1 MKFNKRLLQICILS
15 LLSIQ
20 LSAFSYGPENEV
32 KIEITHIAVDT
43 IPIID
48 GYGDFLT
55 DPNTNPFDIN
65 PSNIEQKVE
74 YDPESNQYVI
84 FEKIGEEY
92 YKTPVTM
99 TFQEYLDWT
108 AKEDERRYFQKLAG
122 VGDEYKSKSGILD
135 PISKVDIKDDIVDRL
150 FGGSGVTIKP
160 QGNIDLTFLPLQYQ
174 FNGNPNIFVEQQSNY
189 IWLDFDPVIQMSVD
203 GGIGD
208 KMNLGFN
215 YNTQS
220 TFDFDQKIKLEYDS
234 EAFNEDD
241 IIKKIEAGDVSFPLR
256 SSLITGAQSLLG
268 LKTELQFGHL
278 RLTALA
284 SQQRSKQENLQI
296 QNGAQVQEFE
306 IRPDEY
312 DENRHFFISHYHRD
326 NYEKTLENLP
336 YLNTAFRINRIQV
349 WVSNDRPEFQENSTM
364 ITAIS
369 DLAEGDENLFSSA
382 NTGPFPQNQLPG
394 GPVNVFQPI
403 DVIQPVD
410 PIYIDRDGNILPD
423 NRINTLY
430 EVDGLETD
438 EDTRRIENNSTSL
451 TSKYR
456 LKQTEDF
463 ETFRGRLLNPS
474 EYTFNPELGFI
485 SLNIRLKPNQ
495 VLGVAYDYYYTFNC
509 DTLYQVGELSE
520 ESTISDVSETGEIES
535 ESVIYVKMLKSSN
548 QKVSHPTWDLMMK
561 NVYALRTNQLNP
573 DDFTFDIFYED
584 DFSDGSLKKFL
595 PIEEAESLPLLNMF
609 NLDRLNS
616 QNDPQ
621 PDGVFDFVPGVTVI
635 PRNGSIIFP
644 KLEPFGEGLDVLL
657 DLGVTEEE
665 IKRFKFESLYDEPI
679 IVAREQLELNKFVMV
694 GEYKSSVSSEIALGA
709 WNLPQGSL
717 RVRAGSQLLIEGVDY
732 EVDYGS
738 GRLRILN
745 ETYLQQGVPL
755 DIQFEDTSVFSF
767 QQKTMIGLRADYALS
782 KHSNIGATYLR
793 LKERP
798 FTEKVNIG
806 DDPIQNQIFGLD
818 FDYSKEAPW
827 ITKAVDKL
835 PFYSTKEPS
844 NILFTAE
851 VAALKPGHSK
861 GVNLSGGD
869 NDEDADKGVVSI
881 DDFEGAVSGLP
892 LGTQTN
898 RWSLSSVPTT
908 LGDDMIVPE
917 SSLTNDLAL
926 NANRALMNWFVADRG
941 GSEAFDDSHPYTRRV
956 LQDELFNR
964 QVAQSQ
970 LRDLFTFD
978 ISYYPGERGP
988 YNFDVPTGYP
998 GYSAGIGFN
1007 DTTRTIQLLEPE
1019 SRWAGITRY
1028 MINNDFQATNYEFI
1042 DFWMLNPYMERPD
1055 DAPPHKAGEK
1065 GKMIFHLGSVS
1076 EDIMKDNLQFYENAI
1091 PVQDQQ
1097 TPVRETDLGVVPLD
1111 IPVNNGFTLE
1121 NQADQDLGFDGLND
1135 IQEGDKFQGWINQ
1148 LASTPEFAAWTTDDP
1163 ANDNFLFYGDPSLT
1177 GRGIDLLTKY
1187 KRFNHPQGN
1196 APTGNDRV
1204 RGNPI
1209 PDAEDL
1215 NNNKSLDQAEAY
1227 YEYVLD
1233 IVHDGN
1239 GEIDITA
1246 TDYITDIQTV
1256 EKNNFTEKW
1265 YRVRIPINDGKAV
1278 GGIEGFRSIQFMR
1291 LLATGFST
1299 PKTMRLA
1306 EFELV
1311 RNQWRKLPVACEEA
1325 TFSLD
1330 VIGVEENAEKE
1341 PFGYE
1346 VPEGIKQERLFST
1359 IGNVLQDEKSLS
1371 INFENLPDTCEVSI
1385 YKLTELDMRF
1395 FENLQMFVHAEG
1407 EDESLEDGDLS
1418 IFLRIGKDFVNN
1430 YYEYEIPLTLSDPDD
1445 MVNVS
1450 TANQVWRP
1458 ENKFDFALKSLT
1470 DLKKIRDELAFP
1482 NLERFSSED
1491 QVEFSDLPDGH
1502 KIYLK
1507 GNPTLGFVKGIQVGV
1522 RNIETGDSDIYNGE
1536 VWINELRAVGFK
1548 EQGGFAGL
1556 SRLDV
1561 QMADLGNVTLSGS
1574 YSSIGYG
1581 GLDQKLQERSL
1592 EEIIEYD
1599 AATNLE
1605 LGKFLPKNW
1614 NVSIPFYAQYAK
1626 SISNPLYDA
1635 YALDLTLDEVKD
1647 VAIANGRDTDD
1658 IVARSQDV
1666 TTIKTINFTNVR
1678 KQRSTGNK
1686 KDKNSQFDP
1695 IGKDVRNPVEVEKNV
1710 SNKQTN
1716 KKEKEKKNR
1725 PMPWDISNFSVSYSY
1740 TEIEHR
1746 DPFLSIDDSKDYRA
1760 GLDYT
1765 YSNRFKGF
1773 KPFDKLVNK
1782 PAFKI
1787 IKEINFNPVPSSFSF
1802 NTNVNRFISQRRF
1815 RLPDTP
1821 VFEFD
1826 DRIFDW
1832 RRRYNL
1838 KWDLMKN
1845 LKLTFAA
1852 ENRSIID
1859 ELRQTGI
1866 ATQPEDRDWV
1876 DEKGISREVN
1886 DMQEVES
1893 YWRENLMSGG
1903 RNSNYNHQLALNY
1916 TLPTKHIKLLS
1927 WINVKASY
1935 KSDYTWTAG
1944 PLIIIDDLYGLEP
1957 GAVIQNGQD
1966 RSLTGTFNFDK
1977 LYSKS
1982 KYLKRI
1988 ESGKKAKKSRRG
2000 TTAKKE
2006 DSTGAT
2012 ASAGS
2017 RKDTKKKEREISKAE
2032 RFLVRPLLS
2041 LRTVKINYKENLSTL
2056 VPGFLPTSTLF
2067 GLGERWTA
2075 PGWQFVGGLQPN
2087 LDYNDPNSFLRNATD
2102 NEWINPSPEFNQQIS
2117 QNQRQNFDA
2126 TINIEPWKYFKI
2138 DVDLSKS
2145 YNKAHTQE
2153 FKNKE
2158 DPFSPDFQQFALN
2171 DVGTFEVSYL
2181 NFNTL
2186 FDQDI
2191 DGLFRRFLGS
2201 RSIISE
2207 RLDQEVPVNGTI
2219 ILDNGETYRE
2229 GFRKSSTQVMIPAFL
2244 ATYTGLDPNSVTL
2257 DLEKTISSNTYI
2269 PAPNWKLRYDG
2280 LTKMPRFKEIFSSF
2294 TIDHAYRSTMSISQF
2309 RTDPL
2314 YEAPTA
2320 SNPLAPYQNINVK
2333 TNNYYSRLD
2342 IPSISIQEQ
2351 FAPLIGITIKTK
2363 SDFILDA
2370 EWRKSRNLELTAGIN
2385 GATLMEVRS
2394 TGFEGGIGYTFKNVE
2409 MFGKKKKKKGR
2420 TSRTRQD
2427 NPNGI
2432 GNVLDKLGQEDD
2444 DKAKADDDDDDA
2456 KKGKR
2461 SKKGVNNER
2470 GSDLI
2475 CAFDFG
2481 LKDDVTYLHEETNL
2495 NAEPVRG
2502 TRTLTLQ
2509 PSIEYEVN
2517 KNLSWRAFMSWRNSV
2532 PYATNQYPNRNFQ
2545 LGITLR
2551 FKLD

>member
-1 MKFNKRLLQICILS
+1 MKFNKRLLQLCILS

-20 LSAFSYGPENEV
+20 LSAFSYGPSDEV
-32 KIEITHIAVDT
+32 KIEIAPTTIDT
-43 IPIID
+43 IPITES
-48 GYGDFLT
+48 YGDFLT

-74 YDPESNQYVI
+74 YDAASNQYVI

-108 AKEDERRYFQKLAG
+108 AKQDERKYFQKLAG

-174 FNGNPNIFVEQQSNY
+174 YNGNPNIFVEQQSNY

-278 RLTALA
+278 RITALA

-349 WVSNDRPEFQENSTM
+349 WISNDRPEFQENSTM
-364 ITAIS
+364 ITAIT
-369 DLAEGDENLFSSA
+369 DLAEGDQALFSS
-382 NTGPFPQNQLPG
+382 NNPLLTPQD
-394 GPVNVFQPI
+394 PI
-403 DVIQPVD
+403 DPL
-410 PIYIDRDGNILPD
+410 YRDRNQQILPD
-423 NRINTLY
+423 NKVNTLY
-430 EVDGLETD
+430 EDLGLETD
-438 EDTRRIENNSTSL
+438 ETTRRIENTSTALQSIYGL
-451 TSKYR
+451 E
-456 LKQTEDF
+456 QTEDF
-463 ETFRGRLLNPS
+463 ETFRGRLLNPG
-474 EYTFNPELGFI
+474 EYTFNPELGFV

-561 NVYALRTNQLNP
+561 NVYSLRTNQLNP

-595 PIEEAESLPLLNMF
+595 PFDGVENLPLLNLF

-635 PRNGSIIFP
+635 PRNGSLIFP
-644 KLEPFGEGLDVLL
+644 KLEPFGSGLDPLV
-657 DLGVTEEE
+657 DLGVPQALVDS
-665 IKRFKFESLYDEPI
+665 FKYQALYDESLFD
-679 IVAREQLELNKFVMV
+679 AREQLELNKFVMV

-717 RVRAGSQLLIEGVDY
+717 RVRAGSQLLVEGVDY

-782 KHSNIGATYLR
+782 KHANIGATFLQ

-806 DDPIQNQIFGLD
+806 DDPIKNQIFGLD
-818 FDYSKEAPW
+818 FDYSQEAPW

-835 PFYSTKEPS
+835 PFYSTKAPS

-851 VAALKPGHSK
+851 VAALRPGHAK
-861 GVNLSGGD
+861 GVNLSGD
-869 NDEDADKGVVSI
+869 KDDEDRDKGVVSI

-908 LGDDMIVPE
+908 LGYNSSAEILPE
-917 SSLTNDLAL
+917 SELTDDLQL
-926 NANRALMNWFVADRG
+926 NSNRALLNWFVADRG

-956 LQDELFNR
+956 LQDELFQR
-964 QVAQSQ
+964 TVAQSQ

-978 ISYYPGERGP
+978 LNYYPGERGP
-988 YNFDVPTGYP
+988 YNFDVPG
-998 GYSAGIGFN
+998 GRENSAGIVYN
-1007 DTTRTIQLLEPE
+1007 EASREIELLEPE

-1055 DAPPHKAGEK
+1055 DAPPHLMDEEGR
-1065 GKMIFHLGSVS
+1065 IVFQLGSIS
-1076 EDIMKDNLQFYENAI
+1076 EDIMKDNLQFYENSV
-1091 PVQDQQ
+1091 PVDGQE
-1097 TPVRETDLGVVPLD
+1097 TPIRETNLGIVPLD
-1111 IPVNNGFTLE
+1111 IPVNNGFTRENLE
-1121 NQADQDLGFDGLND
+1121 LQDLGFDGLDD
-1135 IQEGDKFQGWINQ
+1135 IQEGDKFQDWINELSSQ
-1148 LASTPEFAAWTTDDP
+1148 FAGWNTTDP
-1163 ANDNFLFYGDPSLT
+1163 ANDNFQFYGDAELT
-1177 GRGIDLLTKY
+1177 GLDLLTKY
-1187 KRFNHPQGN
+1187 KRFNNPQGN
-1196 APTGNDRV
+1196 APTGTDRV

-1215 NNNKSLDQAEAY
+1215 NNNKSLDQAESY
-1227 YEYVLD
+1227 YEYILN
-1233 IVHDGN
+1233 INNDGN
-1239 GEIDITA
+1239 GEIDVDA
-1246 TDYITDIQTV
+1246 ARYITDV
-1256 EKNNFTEKW
+1256 KEVSKNNFVEKW
-1265 YRVRIPINDGKAV
+1265 YRFRIPLNDGRTI

-1291 LLATGFST
+1291 LLTTGFST

-1311 RNQWRKLPVACEEA
+1311 RNQWRKLPTACGDNEPD
-1325 TFSLD
+1325 FSLD
-1330 VIGVEENAEKE
+1330 VIGVEENSTKE

-1346 VPEGIKQERLFST
+1346 TPVGIKQERLASA
-1359 IGNVLQDEKSLS
+1359 IGNVLQDEKALA
-1371 INFENLPDTCEVSI
+1371 INFCDLPDSCDMSI
-1385 YKLTELDMRF
+1385 YKLTELDLRF
-1395 FENLQMFVHAEG
+1395 FEKIQMFVHAEADMS
-1407 EDESLEDGDLS
+1407 DEALEDGDLA
-1418 IFLRIGKDFVNN
+1418 IFLRLGKDFVNN
-1430 YYEYEIPLTLSDPDD
+1430 YYEYEIPLTLSDVND
-1445 MVNVS
+1445 MINTK

-1458 ENKFDFALKSLT
+1458 ENKFNFVLKLLT
-1470 DLKKIRDELAFP
+1470 DLKKIRNERGFP
-1482 NLERFSSED
+1482 NLERFSSD
-1491 QVEFSDLPDGH
+1491 VGFNDGRLPDGH
-1502 KIYLK
+1502 AIYLK

-1522 RNIETGDSDIYNGE
+1522 RNVATNELENFCGE

-1548 EQGGFAGL
+1548 EQGGYAGL

-1561 QMADLGNVTLSGS
+1561 QMADLGNITLSGS

-1581 GLDQKLQERSL
+1581 ALDQRIQERSL

-1614 NVSIPFYAQYAK
+1614 NVSIPFYAQYAT

-1635 YALDLTLDEVKD
+1635 YALDLTVDETKE
-1647 VAIANGRDTDD
+1647 IAETSGNETVEE
-1658 IVARSQDV
+1658 IVARSQDR
-1666 TTIKTINFTNVR
+1666 TTIKTLNFTNVR
-1678 KQRSTGNK
+1678 KQRSTGS
-1686 KDKNSQFDP
+1686 KDKNKGLNFDP
-1695 IGKDVRNPVEVEKNV
+1695 IGKDAKGKLALDGKKDGGKD
-1710 SNKQTN
+1710 SNKKGKDKDKD
-1716 KKEKEKKNR
+1716 KKKASK
-1725 PMPWDISNFSVSYSY
+1725 PMPWDISNFSASYSY
-1740 TEIEHR
+1740 TETEHR
-1746 DPFLSIDDSKDYRA
+1746 DPFLSIDNSKDYRV

-1773 KPFDKLVNK
+1773 KPFDKMVKK

-1787 IKEINFNPVPSSFSF
+1787 IKEINFNPIPSSFSF

-1815 RLPDTP
+1815 RLPETP

-1845 LKLTFAA
+1845 LKMTFAA

-1859 ELRQTGI
+1859 ELRQIGI
-1866 ATQPEDRDWV
+1866 AETPEEREWV
-1876 DEKGISREVN
+1876 DEKGISRSVDSREQVQN
-1886 DMQEVES
+1886 
-1893 YWRENLMSGG
+1893 YWKDNLSSGG
-1903 RNSNYNHQLALNY
+1903 RNANYNHQIALNY
-1916 TLPTKHIKLLS
+1916 TLPTKHIKLLN

-1935 KSDYTWTAG
+1935 KADYTWTAG
-1944 PLIIIDDLYGLEP
+1944 PLIVIDDIYGLEP

-1966 RSLTGTFNFDK
+1966 RSLNGTFSFDK

-1988 ESGKKAKKSRRG
+1988 ESSKKAKKSRRG
-2000 TTAKKE
+2000 TTTKKDE
-2006 DSTGAT
+2006 ATISTNTRG
-2012 ASAGS
+2012 
-2017 RKDTKKKEREISKAE
+2017 KDTKKKKEREISKAE
-2032 RFLVRPLLS
+2032 KFLVRPLLS
-2041 LRTVKINYKENLSTL
+2041 LRTIKFNYKENLSTL
-2056 VPGFLPTSTLF
+2056 VPGFIPSPTLL
-2067 GLGERWTA
+2067 GLSEKWTA
-2075 PGWQFVGGLQPN
+2075 PGWGFVGGLQPN
-2087 LDYNDPNSFLRNATD
+2087 LDYNDPDSFLRNATD
-2102 NEWINPSPEFNQQIS
+2102 NDWINPSPEFNQQIS

-2126 TINIEPWKYFKI
+2126 TINLEPWKYFKI
-2138 DVDLSKS
+2138 DIDLSKS
-2145 YNKAHTQE
+2145 YSKSHTQE
-2153 FKNKE
+2153 FKNKQ
-2158 DPFSPDFQQFALN
+2158 DPFAPDFQQFALN

-2186 FDQDI
+2186 FDGDI
-2191 DGLFRRFLGS
+2191 DGLFRKFLTS
-2201 RSIISE
+2201 RSVISE
-2207 RLDQEVPVNGTI
+2207 RLDQEVPINGTI
-2219 ILDNGETYRE
+2219 IIDNGETYRE

-2244 ATYTGLDPNSVTL
+2244 ATYTGDDPNDVTL
-2257 DLEKTISSNTYI
+2257 DLEKTIRSNTYL
-2269 PAPNWKLRYDG
+2269 PAPNWKVRYDG

-2294 TIDHAYRSTMSISQF
+2294 TVNHAYRSTMSISQF

-2314 YEAPTA
+2314 YEAPTLN
-2320 SNPLAPYQNINVK
+2320 NPLAPYETINVK

-2370 EWRKSRNLELTAGIN
+2370 EYRKSRNLELTAGIN

-2409 MFGKKKKKKGR
+2409 MFGKKKKKKK
-2420 TSRTRQD
+2420 TSRTRQN
-2427 NPNGI
+2427 NPDGI
-2432 GNVLDKLGQEDD
+2432 GNVLDKLNKDD
-2444 DKAKADDDDDDA
+2444 EKAKADDDDDA

-2461 SKKGVNNER
+2461 GKRGVNNER

-2481 LKDDVTYLHEETNL
+2481 LKDDVTYLHEETNK

-2502 TRTLTLQ
+2502 TRTLTMQ

-2545 LGITLR
+2545 IGITLR